1 MIPYLIGFSIGCIIQ
16 TIVGLII
23 EHHRC
28 SYGNLD
34 IDTMSSDEKDHYNVY
49 LGNIDLLP
57 KKKYV
62 KLQIKIN

>member
-16 TIVGLII
+16 AIVGHII
-23 EHHRC
+23 ERRKC
-28 SYGNLD
+28 NYGTLD
-34 IDTMSSDEKDHYNVY
+34 IDTISSDEKDHYEVY

>member
-1 MIPYLIGFSIGCIIQ
+1 MIQYLIGFSIGCIIQ

-28 SYGNLD
+28 NYGTLD
-34 IDTMSSDEKDHYNVY
+34 IDTISSDEKDHYDVY

>member
-16 TIVGLII
+16 AIVGLII
-23 EHHRC
+23 GRRRC
-28 SYGNLD
+28 NYGTLD
-34 IDTMSSDEKDHYNVY
+34 IDTISSDEQDHYDVY